1 MPLTNNVV
9 ITSEDYCES
18 CGKVVDPIKPA
29 KSLEDTFAND
39 TRKNVNICTDCFK
52 KRFKVI
58 SAKRSGY
65 GGTIYQLEE
74 RPPPRFGLGS
84 TSYTCLKCNWIA
96 WNELGLEVHKR
107 KKHAN

>member
-1 MPLTNNVV
+1 MV

-29 KSLEDTFAND
+29 KNLEDTFAND
-39 TRKNVNICTDCFK
+39 TRKNLNICTDCFK

-74 RPPPRFGLGS
+74 RSPPRFGFGS
-84 TSYTCLKCNWIA
+84 TSYTCLKCNWVA